1 MLRDEV
7 PEGPVARL
15 TQTGE
20 VSGDDVLFAAAFAL
34 TLTGVA
40 GLGETRRPPWPPVA
54 PRLLAAGAGLMA
66 AARRRTA

>member
-1 MLRDEV
+1 
-7 PEGPVARL
+7 
-15 TQTGE
+15 
-20 VSGDDVLFAAAFAL
+20 VLFAAAFAL

-40 GLGETRRPPWPPVA
+40 GLGEARRPPWPPVA